1 MDRTYTTAPKLF
13 QQLYVTRTPAG
24 QSAVTCACAFFP
36 RMRQSTYEEFLNSVT
51 TKCESLGFN
60 VDPTTVTIDFELA
73 TMTAVASF

>member
-36 RMRQSTYEEFLNSVT
+36 RMSQKHLRRISQL
-51 TKCESLGFN
+51 N

-73 TMTAVASF
+73 TLTAVASFLGDDTRSGG